1 MSCSRPAVLR
11 LLLASLLVPATA
23 VVGQVGADLVV
34 AKADSPD
41 PVVAG
46 ETITYTITLTNNGPE
61 PATNVSLTDGVP
73 AQATYVSF
81 TAPAGWTLISEPVV
95 GETGTVIA
103 TTPAFGVGSAQ
114 FTLVVRANPNLGS
127 GATITNTVSSNSVS
141 DPEPASDTELTSV
154 ITRAD
159 LVVTK
164 ADSPDPVVAGTDLTY
179 TLTLTNEGPSD
190 AQNVTLSD
198 TVPTGTT
205 FVSSSQTSGPAFT
218 LTDPP
223 GPTGTFSATITTLA
237 AEASATFTLVVRVD
251 PEVPGGSTISNTAGV
266 VSVVTTDP
274 DTTDDSETETTAV
287 VAQADLSLAK
297 TDSPDPVPAGGDLTY
312 TLTLTNEGPSDA
324 TSVVLSDTLPS
335 GTTFVSAAQASGP
348 AFTLATPA
356 VGSGGVFTATSPS
369 FAAGAVAVFT
379 LVVRVD
385 GATAPGTTIANTATV
400 QAATTDPEP
409 ENGTA
414 AASTTTSAGED
425 VPPIPTLSEWMLL
438 LLTVAL
444 AATAIRRL

>member
-11 LLLASLLVPATA
+11 LLLASLLVPAA
-23 VVGQVGADLVV
+23 ALAGQFSADLVV

-46 ETITYTITLTNNGPE
+46 ETITYTITLTNNGPD

-103 TTPAFGVGSAQ
+103 TTPSFAVGSAE

-127 GATITNTVSSNSVS
+127 GAIITNTASSNSVS
-141 DPEPASDTELTSV
+141 DPEPASDTEQTSV
-154 ITRAD
+154 VTEAD

-164 ADSPDPVVAGTDLTY
+164 TDSPDPVVAGTDLTY

-198 TVPTGTT
+198 TVPAGTT
-205 FVSSSQTSGPAFT
+205 FVSSSQASGPAFT

-237 AEASATFTLVVRVD
+237 AGASATFTLVVRVD
-251 PEVPGGSTISNTAGV
+251 PALPGGTTITNTASA
-266 VSVVTTDP
+266 VSVVTADP
-274 DTTDDSETETTAV
+274 DAADSSDTETT
-287 VAQADLSLAK
+287 
-297 TDSPDPVPAGGDLTY
+297 LT
-312 TLTLTNEGPSDA
+312 SR
-324 TSVVLSDTLPS
+324 
-335 GTTFVSAAQASGP
+335 
-348 AFTLATPA
+348 
-356 VGSGGVFTATSPS
+356 
-369 FAAGAVAVFT
+369 GA
-379 LVVRVD
+379 
-385 GATAPGTTIANTATV
+385 
-400 QAATTDPEP
+400 
-409 ENGTA
+409 
-414 AASTTTSAGED
+414 D

-438 LLTVAL
+438 LLMAAL
-444 AATAIRRL
+444 AGVAVRTLR

>member
-11 LLLASLLVPATA
+11 LLLASLLVPAA
-23 VVGQVGADLVV
+23 ALEGQVIVDLVV

-46 ETITYTITLTNNGPE
+46 ETITYTITLTNNGPD
-61 PATNVSLTDGVP
+61 PATDVSLTDGVP

-81 TAPAGWTLISEPVV
+81 TAPVGWTLTSEPNV

-103 TTPAFGVGSAQ
+103 TTPLFGVGSAE

-127 GATITNTVSSNSVS
+127 GAIITNTVSSNSPN
-141 DPEPASDTELTSV
+141 DPQPASDTEQTSV

-159 LVVTK
+159 LVVSKT
-164 ADSPDPVVAGTDLTY
+164 DSPDPVVAGTDLTY

-237 AEASATFTLVVRVD
+237 AGASATFTLVVRVD
-251 PEVPGGSTISNTAGV
+251 PGVPGATTITNTASAA
-266 VSVVTTDP
+266 SVVTTDP
-274 DTTDDSETETTAV
+274 DTTDDSDTETTGV
-287 VAQADLSLAK
+287 VADAELALTK
-297 TDSPDPVPAGGDLTY
+297 TDSPDPVAAGAELTY
-312 TLTLTNEGPSDA
+312 TLTLANAGPSDA
-324 TSVVLSDTLPS
+324 TSVVLSDVLPLE
-335 GTTFVSAAQASGP
+335 TTFVSVTQTSGP
-348 AFTLATPA
+348 AFTLFPPV
-356 VGSGGVFTATSPS
+356 VGNHGTFTAMASP
-369 FAAGAVAVFT
+369 FAAGAEAVFA

-385 GATAPGTTIANTATV
+385 GLTPPGTSIENEALV
-400 QAATTDPEP
+400 QASNADSVF
-409 ENGTA
+409 
-414 AASTTTSAGED
+414 ASTTTTTSARED